1 MNSSPYPI
9 KNDQRPFNWQEP
21 LLEEQTL
28 SFFVKSPHHR
38 FFWQSTVRLKFIIK
52 EFRRRTPDILFCQI
66 TTLIKVCVAFVFE
79 LQDPLIDRV
88 YKNLSIPN
96 ITPSHKF
103 FLSFLIGQR
112 PRLYDRVA
120 ITSDWAEKVMLKL
133 NEDNRLPRRYWNKY
147 INTIDIFREINFT
160 KNFVEK
166 FRGIDFTENNRLPR
180 RYWNK

>member
-1 MNSSPYPI
+1 M
-9 KNDQRPFNWQEP
+9 
-21 LLEEQTL
+21 
-28 SFFVKSPHHR
+28 
-38 FFWQSTVRLKFIIK
+38 
-52 EFRRRTPDILFCQI
+52 
-66 TTLIKVCVAFVFE
+66 AFVFE

-133 NEDNRLPRRYWNKY
+133 NEDNRLPRRY
-147 INTIDIFREINFT
+147 
-160 KNFVEK
+160 
-166 FRGIDFTENNRLPR
+166 
-180 RYWNK
+180 